1 MKLET
6 HDTVTECL
14 FEIGQ
19 TVYADKS
26 IGEIVQCKLNRIDF
40 SVDACGVHMLYRV
53 VPKHSSAKE
62 FFTTRIY
69 VTPEEAFK

>member
-19 TVYADKS
+19 TVYADKV
-26 IGEIVQCKLNRIDF
+26 IGEIVKCKLESIDF
-40 SVDACGVHMLYRV
+40 RVDAYGVRMRYRV
-53 VPKHSSAKE
+53 VPERSSAKE
-62 FFTTRIY
+62 FDTTRIY
-69 VTPEEAFK
+69 ATPEEAFK